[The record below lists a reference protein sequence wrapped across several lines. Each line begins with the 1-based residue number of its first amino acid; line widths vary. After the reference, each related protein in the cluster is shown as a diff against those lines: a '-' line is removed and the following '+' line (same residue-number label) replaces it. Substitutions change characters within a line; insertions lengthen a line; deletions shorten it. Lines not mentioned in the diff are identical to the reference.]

1 MIKPLTPRELQSL
14 AALAE
19 GQTYAEIADELGLSS
34 ATVKVH
40 LMRAYA
46 KLGAQNGP
54 HAVALG
60 IANNLLKVPA

>member
-1 MIKPLTPRELQSL
+1 MTAPLTPRELQAL

-19 GQTYAEIADELGLSS
+19 GQTYAEIADELNLSA

-60 IANNLLKVPA
+60 IARNLVKVPA